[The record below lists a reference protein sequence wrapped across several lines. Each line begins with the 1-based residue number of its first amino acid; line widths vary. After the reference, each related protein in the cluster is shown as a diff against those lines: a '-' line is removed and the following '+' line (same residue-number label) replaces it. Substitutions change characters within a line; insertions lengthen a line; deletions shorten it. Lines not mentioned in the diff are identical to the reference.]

1 MIGRIFVMKQLCLTL
16 ASPLSSQEPE
26 QAWQIFS
33 CYLVIYDFRLYDG
46 GTWKSFGKQQKG
58 G

>member
-33 CYLVIYDFRLYDG
+33 CYLVIYDFRLYGG
-46 GTWKSFGKQQKG
+46 GTWKSFGKQ
-58 G
+58 